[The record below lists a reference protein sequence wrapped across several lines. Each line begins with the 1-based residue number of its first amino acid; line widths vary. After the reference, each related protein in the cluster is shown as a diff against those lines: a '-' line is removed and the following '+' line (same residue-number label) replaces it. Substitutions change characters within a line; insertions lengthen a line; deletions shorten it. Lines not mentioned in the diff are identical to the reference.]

1 MAKLVA
7 GEARD
12 AAPLERELMGLVRKG
27 HEQPRLLCPA
37 DLDPLRKLVG
47 AGALDYALV
56 LGSFHFVNRMA
67 DLLDVS
73 PEALPTPLRRFEP
86 LRRLGTRMA
95 SVFLRKTMDLENR
108 PYERSYQEVLT
119 QVGPAFERALGRPPG
134 EELAPLRER
143 PKLVEAIGLMLE
155 ERQERSGLDPAV
167 LSLVDTTVEAALGAC
182 PEDVQGLHP
191 RPADAVEAFAFVGTR
206 YASRTTGRM
215 IDALREAGYDDLGI
229 LDLAIAVAD
238 ANNWARLHRLVGLPS
253 ELGYAG

>member
-12 AAPLERELMGLVRKG
+12 ATPRESELMVLVRKA

-37 DLDPLRKLVG
+37 DLYPLRKLVG

-95 SVFLRKTMDLENR
+95 SVLLRKTMDLENR
-108 PYERSYQEVLT
+108 PYERSYQEVLA
-119 QVGPAFERALGRPPG
+119 QIAPAFERTLGRPLG
-134 EELAPLRER
+134 E
-143 PKLVEAIGLMLE
+143 
-155 ERQERSGLDPAV
+155 V
-167 LSLVDTTVEAALGAC
+167 LSLDDTTVEGALGTC

-206 YASRTTGRM
+206 YASRTTARM

-253 ELGYAG
+253 ELGYAGWNAHDPAQAAAN